1 MKFGINFH
9 TGSKAD
15 ALTRLKGAVTLPA
28 SVRELAIATV
38 NALAGNP
45 SIVKLSIGGEHKGDV
60 ISAIVISV
68 SGNG

>member
-15 ALTRLKGAVTLPA
+15 AVTRLNGAVSLPA
-28 SVRELAIATV
+28 RVRELAIATV
-38 NALAGNP
+38 NALAGEP
-45 SIVKLSIGGEHKGDV
+45 SIVKLSIGGEHKGNE
-60 ISAIVISV
+60 ISAIVVSV